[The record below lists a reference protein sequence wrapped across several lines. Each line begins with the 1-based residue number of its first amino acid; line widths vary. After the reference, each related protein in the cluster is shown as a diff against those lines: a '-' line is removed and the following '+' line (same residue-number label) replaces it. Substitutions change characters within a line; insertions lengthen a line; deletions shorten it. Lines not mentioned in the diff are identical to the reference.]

1 MTSQANRNIAAFA
14 AVLSLVLL
22 MGGSHLT
29 AQATPTGWTPE
40 LVMQVKR
47 VGNVVP
53 SPDGSRVAYQVG
65 TAVMEGETS
74 EWRYQIWVA
83 GSDGSNAYQLTRG
96 DKSSTDPSWS
106 PDGAWLAFLSSR
118 SDSANIWRIRIAGG
132 EAEQVTHVKSGV
144 DAFAWSP
151 DGVSIAYSM
160 PDPPTEEELQNEKEK
175 NDAFVVDENLKEI
188 HLYTIPVN
196 VGDDGKREATRLTP
210 AGRSVF
216 GLFAGM
222 PFDWSPDGSSI
233 VFAHAPTPK
242 VDDWTRTDLSVVD
255 VATVTVRSLVN
266 SSAAEGQP
274 TYSPDGRWIAYTASD
289 DPPTWAF
296 TSRVH
301 LVGVNDGESRP
312 LAASYDE
319 QPGIVGWSEDGRSV
333 LISETHRT
341 INRVSALPL
350 DGGAPVDI
358 TPDNVM
364 VSAPRLNVSGTFLGF
379 VSETPDT
386 PPEAFVSAID
396 RFQPALVSAAQDT
409 PDVPIGETEVVTWN
423 SSDGMEIEG
432 LLTLPTGYEGGAPV
446 PLLVIVH
453 GGPTGVFTQRF
464 IASRGAYSI
473 ASFAEKGF
481 AVLRCN
487 VRGSSGYGREFRY
500 ANYGDWGGGDYRDIM
515 TGVDAMIERGIADPN
530 ALGVMG
536 WSYGGYMTSWVVTQT
551 DRFKAASVGAGVN
564 NLMSFTGTADIA
576 GFIPD
581 YFGGEYWDVFDNWR
595 SHSAMFNVKGV
606 TTPTLIQ
613 HGEEDARVPVGQG
626 YEFYNALKR
635 QGVEVKMVVYPRQPH
650 GIQEPRLQLDAMKRN
665 LEWFERWVQAT
676 PVSLRRY

>member
-1 MTSQANRNIAAFA
+1 MRSTTSGNAAVFIGMLALATLFGGAQIAA
-14 AVLSLVLL
+14 
-22 MGGSHLT
+22 
-29 AQATPTGWTPE
+29 QETPTGWTPE

-47 VGNVVP
+47 VSSVVA
-53 SPDGSRVAYQVG
+53 SPDGSRVAFQVG
-65 TAVMEGETS
+65 SAVMEGETS

-83 GSDGSNAYQLTRG
+83 NSDGSDAYQLTRG
-96 DKSSTDPSWS
+96 EKSSSGPAWS
-106 PDGAWLAFLSSR
+106 PDGAWLAFI
-118 SDSANIWRIRIAGG
+118 SARNDTANVWRIRIVGG
-132 EAEQVTHVKSGV
+132 EAEQVTHVRSGV
-144 DAFAWSP
+144 TAFAWSP
-151 DGVSIAYSM
+151 DGTSIAYSM
-160 PDPPTEEELQNEKEK
+160 PDPPTEEEIQNRKEK
-175 NDAFVVDENLKEI
+175 NDAFVVDENLKEV
-188 HLYTIPVN
+188 HLYVVPAN
-196 VGDDGKREATRLTP
+196 AADDGKREARRLTQP
-210 AGRSVF
+210 GMSVF

-222 PFDWSPDGSSI
+222 PFNWSPDGLSI
-233 VFAHAPTPK
+233 AFAHAPTPK

-255 VATVTVRSLVN
+255 VATGSIRSLVN

-274 TYSPDGRWIAYTASD
+274 TFSPDGRWIAYTLSD
-289 DPPTWAF
+289 DPPTWGF

-301 LVGVNDGESRP
+301 VLDPDGGESRP
-312 LAASYDE
+312 LASSYDE
-319 QPGIVGWSEDGRSV
+319 QPGIVGWSQDGRGV

-341 INRVSALPL
+341 INRVSSLPL

-358 TPDNVM
+358 TPDNLM
-364 VSAPRLNVSGTFLGF
+364 VSGPRLNVSGTHLGY
-379 VSETPDT
+379 VSEMPDT
-386 PPEAFVSAID
+386 PPEAFLSAID
-396 RFQPALVSAAQDT
+396 RFQPARVSSIQDI
-409 PDVPIGETEVVTWN
+409 PNIPIGDTRVVTWN
-423 SSDGMEIEG
+423 SSDGMDIEA
-432 LLTLPTGYEGGAPV
+432 LLTLPTGYVSGTRV
-446 PLLVIVH
+446 PLLVVVH
-453 GGPTGVFTQRF
+453 GGPTGVFTQSF

-473 ASFAEKGF
+473 ASFAEQGF

-500 ANYGDWGGGDYRDIM
+500 ANYGDWGSGDYRDIM
-515 TGVDAMIERGIADPN
+515 TGVDAMIERGIADPS

-581 YFGGEYWDVFDNWR
+581 YFGGEYWDVFENWR

-626 YEFYNALKR
+626 YEFYNALRR

-665 LEWFERWVQAT
+665 LEWFGRWVKAG
-676 PVSLRRY
+676 PVSLHR